1 MSFYFLGLEKL
12 FLLAKLWLP
21 RCPFL
26 GIGLNRQKEMMSMSE
41 FQEPNIQSSTG
52 TPRWVGLAIA
62 ALGGLSLLG
71 LGVGWS
77 ALNQSKSVE
86 QSIQATLKQQNDA
99 LNQRLAKSDEQNQ
112 QLQSDLKVVT
122 DKLNVTQEDL
132 DRARQQSKASAAA
145 YNKKLTGLESNVNSQ
160 LATKASNDD
169 VTKLNGDVSGVKN
182 DLEDTKSKLE
192 RATGDMGVMSGLIAR
207 NHDDLEEL
215 RRKGDRNYYE
225 FTLQKAKTPQRV
237 GPVQISLNKTDPK
250 KSKYTMTVLADD
262 KSIEKKDKTAGEP
275 VQFYIKGTARYAPY
289 EIVVFDVGKNQIT
302 GYLSTPKSA
311 GSATA
316 ASNAP
321 GQ

>member
-1 MSFYFLGLEKL
+1 MSDY
-12 FLLAKLWLP
+12 
-21 RCPFL
+21 
-26 GIGLNRQKEMMSMSE
+26 
-41 FQEPNIQSSTG
+41 QETNIQSTSA

-62 ALGGLSLLG
+62 ALGGVSLLG
-71 LGVGWS
+71 LGLGWS

-86 QSIQATLKQQNDA
+86 QSTQASLKQQNDSLA
-99 LNQRLAKSDEQNQ
+99 QRLNKADEQNQ

-132 DRARQQSKASAAA
+132 LKARKLTKASVAA
-145 YNKKLTGLESNVNSQ
+145 YDKKLSGLESNVNTQ
-160 LATKASNDD
+160 LASKASTDD

-182 DLEDTKSKLE
+182 DLDATKGKLD

-215 RRKGDRNYYE
+215 KRKGDRNYYE
-225 FTLQKAKTPQRV
+225 FSVQKSKTPQRV
-237 GPVQISLNKTDPK
+237 GPVQMSLNKTDQK

-275 VQFYIKGTARYAPY
+275 VQFYVKGAQHYAPY

-311 GSATA
+311 GASTA
-316 ASNAP
+316 ASNTAT
-321 GQ
+321 Q